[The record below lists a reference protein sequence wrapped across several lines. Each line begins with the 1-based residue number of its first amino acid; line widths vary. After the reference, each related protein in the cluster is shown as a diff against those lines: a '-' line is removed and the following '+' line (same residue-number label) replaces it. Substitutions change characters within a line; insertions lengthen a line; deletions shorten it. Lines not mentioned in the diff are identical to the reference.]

1 MSSKDNDKV
10 SQETPLEEDYL
21 EVANERKQEGN
32 DHFRAGKWNEALV
45 AYRSALN
52 CLPKRPA
59 SPRAEKSQLG
69 EDDEGGEPEP
79 TPDLPKAE
87 EDVIDLSSPAVSEV
101 DKEAARLRA
110 VLNANMGACFVKLG
124 DHKEAV
130 KLCTEAIRDDPTYIK
145 ARERRAASNDAL
157 NTWTSL
163 TSVQEDYEAL
173 LKLIDSPSQQ
183 SDIRRKLQ
191 LLKPR
196 LEAAQKRET
205 DEMLGKLKSL
215 GNSILG
221 NFGLST
227 DNFKFEPNG
236 SGGYSM
242 NFTR

>member
-1 MSSKDNDKV
+1 MSSEDNTNC
-10 SQETPLEEDYL
+10 SQETTLVENYL
-21 EVANERKQEGN
+21 EIASDRKQDGN
-32 DHFRAGKWNEALV
+32 NHFRAGKWDEALV

-52 CLPKRPA
+52 CLPKRSLSANEVNPLPSEEDGEA
-59 SPRAEKSQLG
+59 GEKQNS
-69 EDDEGGEPEP
+69 DA
-79 TPDLPKAE
+79 PKAE
-87 EDVIDLSSPAVSEV
+87 EDVVDISSPAVSET

-110 VLNANMGACFVKLG
+110 VLNANIGACFVKLG

-130 KLCTEAIRDDPTYIK
+130 KSCTEAIHDDPTYVK
-145 ARERRAASNDAL
+145 ARERRAASNDVL

-163 TSVQEDYEAL
+163 TSVQEDYDAL
-173 LKLIDSPSQQ
+173 LKLINSPSQQ
-183 SDIRRKLQ
+183 SDIKRKLQ

-205 DEMLGKLKSL
+205 DEMLGKLKGL

-236 SGGYSM
+236 AGGYSM